1 MIPTTSNERND
12 TCVFCQNQ
20 RGMIYQLNGF
30 DIHQCPSCLAASV
43 SKPPDDTTLAEFYNG
58 FSFETKKENLQRILT
73 PAIQR
78 WFRSFALPENA
89 RMLDIGGGAGFF
101 AKAFQDF
108 GFGTSSFIDLDP
120 TACRFA
126 KEELGIED
134 VICDDIKNIVGHYNS
149 SYDFIYCRHV
159 IEHLVNPTDMIEAA
173 IQLLK
178 PGGTLILQFPNG
190 LSLEYFAFP
199 ERLKPFAKKIKQSN
213 RFSTRKVLAV
223 LLSKKNAFGLD
234 PIRHL
239 WAIPPQSIARFLRQR
254 PGLKVSTRCAS
265 ITDPVY
271 SPYFT
276 AKKPLQKIKALIAR
290 YLASP
295 LRGGAHGI
303 VEIHKTS

>member
-1 MIPTTSNERND
+1 
-12 TCVFCQNQ
+12 
-20 RGMIYQLNGF
+20 MIYRLNGF

-43 SKPPDDTTLAEFYNG
+43 SKPPDDATLAEFYNG
-58 FSFETKKENLQRILT
+58 FSFETNKENLERILT

-78 WFRSFALPENA
+78 WFRSFTLPANA

-101 AKAFQDF
+101 AKAFQEF

-134 VICDDIKNIVGHYNS
+134 VICDDIKNIVGHYSS

-159 IEHLVNPTDMIEAA
+159 IEHLINPTYMIEAA
-173 IQLLK
+173 IRLLK
-178 PGGTLILQFPNG
+178 PGGILILQFPNG

-199 ERLKPFAKKIKQSN
+199 ERLKPFAKKIKDSN
-213 RFSTRKVLAV
+213 GFSKLKVLFT
-223 LLSKKNAFGLD
+223 LLSTKNAFGLD

-239 WAIPPQSIARFLRQR
+239 WAIPPKSIARYLENRAELSAR
-254 PGLKVSTRCAS
+254 TYSAS
-265 ITDPVY
+265 VTDPVY

-276 AKKPLQKIKALIAR
+276 AHNQLQKTKAMIAR
-290 YLASP
+290 HLISP
-295 LRGGAHGI
+295 IRGGAHGI
-303 VEIHKTS
+303 VDIRKSFTVPR